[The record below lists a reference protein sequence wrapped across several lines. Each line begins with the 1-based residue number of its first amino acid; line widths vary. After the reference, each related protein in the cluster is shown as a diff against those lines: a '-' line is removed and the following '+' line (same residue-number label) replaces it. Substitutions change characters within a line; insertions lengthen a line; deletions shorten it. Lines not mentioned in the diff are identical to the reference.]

1 MCDSLHWWMTM
12 KGMLGKSFTCKN
24 FACILS
30 YKPERYLKGALFIN
44 SASVYRLLT
53 PFVRQLPK
61 GCRRKAQILPW
72 ISSKTTVMAWTPL
85 VPLKKGS
92 NQKTLRLVTQN
103 KMHHACKSGVTQ
115 DRSYSS
121 LLCTSHEHRRKLFLY
136 SWPAIS
142 SLFLFK
148 LLFLSGFLR
157 LLFTDLG
164 VYGGIPSKG
173 LVKM

>member
-1 MCDSLHWWMTM
+1 MDAIGSI
-12 KGMLGKSFTCKN
+12 KKRQQ
-24 FACILS
+24 
-30 YKPERYLKGALFIN
+30 PE
-44 SASVYRLLT
+44 
-53 PFVRQLPK
+53 
-61 GCRRKAQILPW
+61 
-72 ISSKTTVMAWTPL
+72 
-85 VPLKKGS
+85 
-92 NQKTLRLVTQN
+92 TLRLVTQN

-121 LLCTSHEHRRKLFLY
+121 LLRKSHEHHRKLFLY
-136 SWPAIS
+136 SWLAIS

-164 VYGGIPSKG
+164 VYEGILSKG

>member
-1 MCDSLHWWMTM
+1 MEMGWTSL
-12 KGMLGKSFTCKN
+12 
-24 FACILS
+24 I
-30 YKPERYLKGALFIN
+30 
-44 SASVYRLLT
+44 
-53 PFVRQLPK
+53 
-61 GCRRKAQILPW
+61 
-72 ISSKTTVMAWTPL
+72 
-85 VPLKKGS
+85 PLKKGS
-92 NQKTLRLVTQN
+92 NQKTMRLVPRN

-115 DRSYSS
+115 DPSFSS
-121 LLCTSHEHRRKLFLY
+121 LLRTSHEHRGKLFLY

-148 LLFLSGFLR
+148 LFFLSGFLR